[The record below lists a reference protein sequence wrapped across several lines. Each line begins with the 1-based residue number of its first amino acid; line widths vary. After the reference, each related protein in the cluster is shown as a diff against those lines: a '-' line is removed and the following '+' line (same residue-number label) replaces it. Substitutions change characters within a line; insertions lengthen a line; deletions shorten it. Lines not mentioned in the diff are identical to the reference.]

1 MKYSKISATKFSGK
15 LPHLNIES
23 EMHGGKQQ
31 AKQTIECRSEQIQ
44 IGDGFGQCMNNEQR
58 CAGQGEKTDRGN
70 ARGGAFEER
79 YRLGAKTRKTFIQ
92 STNEM
97 CVRQDEGE

>member
-1 MKYSKISATKFSGK
+1 
-15 LPHLNIES
+15 
-23 EMHGGKQQ
+23 
-31 AKQTIECRSEQIQ
+31 
-44 IGDGFGQCMNNEQR
+44 MNNDAQVRER
-58 CAGQGEKTDRGN
+58 KPTEVTPG
-70 ARGGAFEER
+70 GGAFEER